1 MIIMIK
7 VIIVIIVLKKFKKI
21 ILKISKTLN
30 DSKANI
36 YIPKI
41 EVQFPE
47 EFDP

>member
-21 ILKISKTLN
+21 LKISATLN

-36 YIPKI
+36 YIPQI
-41 EVQFPE
+41 EVLFPE